1 MVSRGMAIIERDL
14 AKRIE
19 QVILEFLTES
29 RAAAAAAVESSFQ
42 GTCRSPKA
50 PLKKASKAAAPRRSV
65 EEIAAIRER
74 FLRAVQRTPGETM
87 ETLSA
92 ELGEES
98 NVLQRYAM
106 ALRERGLIRTVGK
119 LRATRYFPM
128 AKSVAT

>member
-1 MVSRGMAIIERDL
+1 
-14 AKRIE
+14 
-19 QVILEFLTES
+19 
-29 RAAAAAAVESSFQ
+29 
-42 GTCRSPKA
+42 
-50 PLKKASKAAAPRRSV
+50 
-65 EEIAAIRER
+65 
-74 FLRAVQRTPGETM
+74 M

-128 AKSVAT
+128 AKSVATES